1 MTIRDGQSRP
11 RSSQSGLGSSLW
23 KTYGYDEDSR
33 LQTAGI
39 SCTQW
44 VHEQPLP
51 RLPLWLQKVLNNN
64 FFFLLRPHSWWGLS
78 ALTRD

>member
-23 KTYGYDEDSR
+23 KTCGYDEASR

-39 SCTQW
+39 SCI
-44 VHEQPLP
+44 EAD
-51 RLPLWLQKVLNNN
+51 
-64 FFFLLRPHSWWGLS
+64 LLTVGK
-78 ALTRD
+78 